1 MKTLVYRNYS
11 KFLGATD
18 TIRKM
23 KTTADAME
31 NQAKELQ
38 SQMNQITASLSILQT
53 SLEPKHTKIHE
64 IGGIHSIV
72 SKVCLA

>member
-18 TIRKM
+18 TIKKM
-23 KTTADAME
+23 KTTADDME
-31 NQAKELQ
+31 KQAKDLQ
-38 SQMNQITASLSILQT
+38 GQMNQITASLTTLQT
-53 SLEPKHTKIHE
+53 SMEPKRSKIHQ

-72 SKVCLA
+72 SKA